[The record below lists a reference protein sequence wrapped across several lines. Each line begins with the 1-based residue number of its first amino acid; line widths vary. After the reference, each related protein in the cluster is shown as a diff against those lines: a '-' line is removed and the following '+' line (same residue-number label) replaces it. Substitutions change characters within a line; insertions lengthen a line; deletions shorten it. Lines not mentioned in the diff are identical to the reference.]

1 MNNGLTCEL
10 AFRQKNGR
18 FLKMF
23 KFDDFLKEYQ
33 KFHCSEIIDLLNNT
47 QVVLLQELRNQTQ
60 IYNLLLSSYSACSS
74 LLKISNNIQL
84 FKTYNKAIAIY
95 KYSNY
100 SAEKLTESCENM
112 YAAMLDFF
120 SVLTFDDYLL
130 YNEPNKILKTIS
142 QAKIFL
148 LSSHMIN
155 KKQTKDEKIAYIRAF
170 LCDYEKLLKDLEIS
184 MLKSLAIPK
193 LDYHTQHY
201 GPIPLEH
208 PNVYYL
214 CTQKQYDNEEA
225 YFNELRSVFDQR
237 LKVIPRIDPK
247 EVILL
252 WINSERAY
260 NKEYASFLGETG
272 YNAPKPAD
280 YDELESEPL

>member
-60 IYNLLLSSYSACSS
+60 IYNLLLSNYSACSS
-74 LLKISNNIQL
+74 LLKISNDIQL
-84 FKTYNKAIAIY
+84 FKTYNTAIAIY

-100 SAEKLTESCENM
+100 SAEKLTESCEHM

-120 SVLTFDDYLL
+120 SVLSSDYLL
-130 YNEPNKILKTIS
+130 YNEPYKILNTLS
-142 QAKIFL
+142 RAKIFL

-155 KKQTKDEKIAYIRAF
+155 SNQTKDEKIKNIDIL
-170 LCDYEKLLKDLEIS
+170 LCDYEKLLRELEIS
-184 MLKSLAIPK
+184 MLKSLAIPNPQ
-193 LDYHTQHY
+193 YHTQY
-201 GPIPLEH
+201 FGAIPLDH
-208 PNVYYL
+208 PNIYYL
-214 CTQKQYDNEEA
+214 YTQKQYYNEDA
-225 YFNELRSVFDQR
+225 YFNDLREVFDQR
-237 LKVIPRIDPK
+237 KNNNIRIEDPR
-247 EVILL
+247 EVALL
-252 WINSERAY
+252 WIDSERAY
-260 NKEYASFLGETG
+260 NKEYSSFLGKTTCS
-272 YNAPKPAD
+272 APKFAD
-280 YDELESEPL
+280 YDELDSEAL